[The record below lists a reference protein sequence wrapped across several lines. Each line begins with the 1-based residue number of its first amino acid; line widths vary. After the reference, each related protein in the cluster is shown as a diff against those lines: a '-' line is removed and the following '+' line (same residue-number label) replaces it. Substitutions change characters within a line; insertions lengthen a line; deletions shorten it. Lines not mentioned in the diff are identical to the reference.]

1 MRVSDAPTPLPPVEP
16 ADVTV
21 YSALDSLACS
31 FERVA
36 YIRTSSPVWGA
47 SRESIL
53 RHAREK
59 AGEVGAN
66 ALVVRG
72 DSAEGETFFSA
83 SGGSARDRSLAVF
96 EQRPCS

>member
-1 MRVSDAPTPLPPVEP
+1 MRVSGAPTPLPPVDA
-16 ADVTV
+16 ADVTL
-21 YSALDSLACS
+21 YAALDSLTCS

-47 SRESIL
+47 SRESIV

-72 DSAEGETFFSA
+72 IGAEGTSFFSP
-83 SGGSARDRSLAVF
+83 GGANARGQSLAVF

>member
-1 MRVSDAPTPLPPVEP
+1 MRVSDAPTPLPPVDA

-36 YIRTSSPVWGA
+36 YIRTSPPVWGA
-47 SRESIL
+47 SRESIV

-66 ALVVRG
+66 ALVVR
-72 DSAEGETFFSA
+72 DRAEGGAFFSA